1 MHYIK
6 ISNDDWE
13 EKERELKQL
22 RELLERKE
30 LENQLMK
37 AELDAVRIRNNRL
50 LARVQ
55 KLEADF
61 ERIYGFCQRT
71 LHTAKQH
78 AKFGR
83 CTVRWL
89 RSKLSSLAAG
99 EWDDSQQQ

>member
-6 ISNDDWE
+6 ISSDDWE
-13 EKERELKQL
+13 ERE

-37 AELDAVRIRNNRL
+37 AELDAVRIRNNTL

-61 ERIYGFCQRT
+61 ERLYGYCERT
-71 LHTAKQH
+71 LVSAIHRWNMGKWTLSWFQRKLGRLTAGQ
-78 AKFGR
+78 
-83 CTVRWL
+83 
-89 RSKLSSLAAG
+89 
-99 EWDDSQQQ
+99 WDDHQQ

>member
-13 EKERELKQL
+13 EKGRELKQL
-22 RELLERKE
+22 RELLERK
-30 LENQLMK
+30 
-37 AELDAVRIRNNRL
+37 ELDAVRIRNNRL

-61 ERIYGFCQRT
+61 ERLYDFCERT
-71 LHTAKQH
+71 LHTARQRVKH
-78 AKFGR
+78 RK

-89 RSKLSSLAAG
+89 RWKLSCLAAG
-99 EWDDSQQQ
+99 EWDDPQQQ